1 MPGDAL
7 DVFIAYSHE
16 DETLRRELEE
26 QLVRLRSEGLVG
38 TWHQRRITDGEQW
51 RGWIDRDLMSADVIL
66 LVVSAPFLASG
77 YCQDAEIKHALDLHA
92 SRLAKV
98 IPIIA
103 RPCDWA
109 SAPFA
114 ELTTSPQGVGP
125 VTEWHDPDS
134 AWEEVGQAI
143 RDFATR
149 LETVRLE
156 DTAAYRLAV
165 QSLPRET
172 DRPTASAA
180 KASEPRTPRLAILG
194 GLAATLAA
202 VWLLVVW
209 VKRSEDGTAPVQVAE
224 VTYPGTA
231 PRAAAVGAIEQPAA
245 LAPAAVI
252 RPETEPERPAPD
264 QVQPPAEAA
273 PVGRAPEE
281 SPPPEIERHP
291 EEHSAVTAEP
301 ESAPAEPATAAE
313 DDAPPEPAAE
323 DRQADDFERSL
334 SILATAGAEDEGD
347 CLAVLVADEYALT
360 SRACAQAS
368 TVAVMGG
375 NALTATRDDIF
386 DLEPRQSAQTTDIN
400 IVKLLQGLG
409 ETYGFASTELAESF
423 DYERLNAHY
432 VEASTIRPAECV
444 AETRLSKIDGS
455 GRAYV
460 ENAAFD
466 RYVHFVEEAA
476 GEAISIAGSRWA
488 ALLSEVL
495 GSTGDGPA
503 GFVCGFPQPPASNL
517 VFSVGGRV
525 VGIGYPCEPLD
536 RLEPEV
542 RDSLPPEIRRL
553 DLDCI
558 ASLSEIR
565 EGDRD
570 PAGSDFATWP

>member
-7 DVFIAYSHE
+7 DVFISYSHE

-38 TWHQRRITDGEQW
+38 TWHERRITDGEEW
-51 RGWIDRDLMSADVIL
+51 RGWIDRDLMSADLIL
-66 LVVSAPFLASG
+66 LIVSAPFLASG

-92 SRLAKV
+92 SRHAKV

-103 RPCDWA
+103 RPCDWPT
-109 SAPFA
+109 APFA
-114 ELTTSPQGVGP
+114 ELATLPQGVGP
-125 VTEWHDPDS
+125 VTEWHDRDS
-134 AWEEVGQAI
+134 AWEQVGQAI
-143 RDFATR
+143 RDLASR
-149 LETVRLE
+149 LETARLE

-172 DRPTASAA
+172 DRPAASAK
-180 KASEPRTPRLAILG
+180 KASDGTPRLAILG
-194 GLAATLAA
+194 GLAAALAA
-202 VWLLVVW
+202 AAAVLLVVW
-209 VKRSEDGTAPVQVAE
+209 VQRSEDGTAPVQVAE
-224 VTYPGTA
+224 VTSPGTA
-231 PRAAAVGAIEQPAA
+231 PRAAAPSAIERPAA
-245 LAPAAVI
+245 PAPAAVI
-252 RPETEPERPAPD
+252 RPETEPEGPAPD
-264 QVQPPAEAA
+264 QVPPPAEAA
-273 PVGRAPEE
+273 PGGRPPEE
-281 SPPPEIERHP
+281 SPPPEIENHP
-291 EEHSAVTAEP
+291 EELTPVTAEP

-313 DDAPPEPAAE
+313 DDAPEPAVEA
-323 DRQADDFERSL
+323 RQRQDFERSL
-334 SILATAGAEDEGD
+334 AILAAAGAEDEGE

-386 DLEPRQSAQTTDIN
+386 DLEPGQSAQTTDVN

-409 ETYGFASTELAESF
+409 ETYGFVSTQLAESF
-423 DYERLNAHY
+423 EYESLNAHY
-432 VEASTIRPAECV
+432 VESSTIRLVECV
-444 AETRLSKIDGS
+444 AETRLSEIDRS

-466 RYVHFVEEAA
+466 RYVRFVEEAA
-476 GEAISIAGSRWA
+476 GEAISIAGSEWA

-495 GSTGDGPA
+495 GATGEGPA
-503 GFVCGFPQPPASNL
+503 GFVCGFPRRPAGNL

-558 ASLSEIR
+558 ASLGEIR
-565 EGDRD
+565 DDLRD
-570 PAGSDFATWP
+570 AQVRFAPP